1 MIGAILAGKTEK
13 VRFGNL
19 SVSVAFSGLSS
30 DSDLQVGDPVAR
42 RRFRMSNLRTF
53 LEGLKFRSPDIA
65 EETYK
70 KLSTEQVQFN
80 QLESIT
86 DEEFEEI
93 GITSEVIHVLRSGLE
108 ALKRQVIGWLLLEKQ
123 R

>member
-1 MIGAILAGKTEK
+1 
-13 VRFGNL
+13 
-19 SVSVAFSGLSS
+19 
-30 DSDLQVGDPVAR
+30 
-42 RRFRMSNLRTF
+42 MSNLRTF